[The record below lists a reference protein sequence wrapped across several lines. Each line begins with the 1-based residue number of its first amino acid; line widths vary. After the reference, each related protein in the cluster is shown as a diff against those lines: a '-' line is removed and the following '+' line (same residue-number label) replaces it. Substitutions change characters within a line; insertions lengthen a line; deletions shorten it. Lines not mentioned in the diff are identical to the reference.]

1 MKKVS
6 VIMFALVLGAMV
18 SIQAQGPKECKGKP
32 MCEKQM
38 FFSPETKAMMRAD
51 CVAKQLEL
59 TKKEKEKII
68 SLFTKEEKKKAKL
81 FEEMQAVQA
90 ETEKA
95 LEKIIGTEKMNV
107 LKTNRKKRQYSKE
120 DAHHKG

>member
-6 VIMFALVLGAMV
+6 VIMFALFIGAMV
-18 SIQAQGPKECKGKP
+18 RVQAQGPKEFKGKP
-32 MCEKQM
+32 ICEKQM

-59 TKKEKEKII
+59 TKKEKYKII
-68 SLFTKEEKKKAKL
+68 SLFTKEEQKKAKL

-95 LEKIIGTEKMNV
+95 LEEIIGTEKMNV
-107 LKTNRKKRQYSKE
+107 LKANRKKRKE
-120 DAHHKG
+120 CKSRPHHKG